1 MIMMV
6 SVCSVEV
13 LETPV
18 RDRRSSEVVVAAV
31 NRTKANGTSTAV
43 MRLVALGKTAKIP
56 VEKMLVAAGVA
67 AQLLARIKTAKA
79 AVAVNPSSHHH
90 QALLPHLRELAR
102 KEAEAAEKEVEEV
115 VAQARVGVD
124 EDQAEVVEVG
134 TMEAEAQEAEAL
146 MVMETP
152 AEGGLVEASLAL
164 ALALLALMDLVV
176 EVLVEE
182 VLVIQRSALDQIL
195 GLLSHLPWT
204 ARRIL
209 MGPTW
214 EAWSFNWPSCY
225 SQTVL
230 AQTLALDLE
239 LLLLSL

>member
-1 MIMMV
+1 MIVMV

-18 RDRRSSEVVVAAV
+18 RDPRSSEVVVAAV

-43 MRLVALGKTAKIP
+43 MGLVALGKTAKIP

-79 AVAVNPSSHHH
+79 AVAVDPSSHHH
-90 QALLPHLRELAR
+90 QALLPRLRELAR
-102 KEAEAAEKEVEEV
+102 KEAEAAEKELEEVEEV
-115 VAQARVGVD
+115 EAQARVGVD

-164 ALALLALMDLVV
+164 VLALLALMDLVE
-176 EVLVEE
+176 EVMVEE
-182 VLVIQRSALDQIL
+182 VLVIQRSALD
-195 GLLSHLPWT
+195 
-204 ARRIL
+204 
-209 MGPTW
+209 
-214 EAWSFNWPSCY
+214 
-225 SQTVL
+225 
-230 AQTLALDLE
+230 
-239 LLLLSL
+239 